1 MRDSA
6 TILLVEDD
14 QSLLDG
20 ISDLL
25 EVADIGYQV
34 KTLTAS
40 NGRAGLAR
48 VAEETPDLIISDIM
62 MPLMDGFEF
71 LAEVRQNPAWIH
83 IPFIFLTAR
92 GEKRDIQEGRSSGA
106 ELYITKPFDNDELL
120 QLVKGQLDRTFQLQ
134 FVRQQRLDNLKR
146 TILQLLNHEFRTPLT
161 YVTAYYEML
170 ADGLSIEAS
179 NNLQEY
185 LKGIQAGCVRLTKL
199 VQDLIAVVELRT
211 GETAAHYRQQARP
224 LANPGELLREA
235 GRQAAALAQ
244 AKGIRF
250 IDSVPDELPA
260 VYGSPD
266 YLADIFARLI
276 DNAIKFT
283 YCKREPGGFVQISAE
298 RRQNEVYF
306 TIGDNGIGFP
316 EHVQGQLFDL
326 FFQYNRDQLEQQG
339 SGSGLAITKGLA
351 ELHQGRIDVESEKG
365 IGSQFSLV
373 LPVYN
378 PANMVTAGGTPPQ
391 MRQQATILV
400 VEDDRFLLD
409 GLRELLEISGGIY
422 HFRVLT
428 AVNGRLG
435 LEVLARH
442 HPDLIISDI
451 MMPEMDGFQFLTEV
465 RRNPAWLHIP
475 FIFLTARGEREA
487 WLESLRIG
495 VEDYI
500 TKPYDS
506 DQLLE
511 MIATQLNRHFQRQGV
526 VYQSFEDLKRSILD
540 LLQPDFR
547 LPLDTVSR
555 YSNQMAQNLESAQTP
570 EDLKESL
577 RGIEVG
583 SSRLNRLVRDFIT
596 LAELKTGEAAESFAL
611 EARLV
616 NPGSLLIEAAQLQQY
631 QAGEGQVKLSLAIDH
646 SLPEIRAN
654 DGDLLNGFGRL
665 IALLIHLPDDSR
677 PIQLQLTA
685 SKNGRY
691 IDLEVGRQGA
701 GFDRAVAAQ
710 VQALLGSNDQAI
722 LESADYGP
730 SLVILKGVVDLHGG
744 QISLQN
750 DPAAGCTFTIRLP
763 VYQPETSSMV
773 AA

>member
-34 KTLTAS
+34 QALTAS

-48 VAEETPDLIISDIM
+48 IAEETPDLIISDIM

-71 LAEVRQNPAWIH
+71 LAEVRKNPAWIH

-120 QLVKGQLDRTFQLQ
+120 QLVKGQLDRTFQLE

-146 TILQLLNHEFRTPLT
+146 NILQLLNHEFRTPLT

-170 ADGLSIEAS
+170 ADGLSVEAI
-179 NNLQEY
+179 NNLQGY

-211 GETAAHYRQQARP
+211 GETAANYQQQARP
-224 LANPGELLREA
+224 FSEAGQLLREA
-235 GRQAAALAQ
+235 GQQASALAQ
-244 AKGIRF
+244 SKKIS
-250 IDSVPDELPA
+250 ISDSIPADLPA
-260 VYGSPD
+260 IYGVPD
-266 YLADIFARLI
+266 YLRDIFARLI

-283 YCKREPGGFVQISAE
+283 HCKREPGGCVHLSASFD
-298 RRQNEVYF
+298 QDEVRF
-306 TIGDNGIGFP
+306 TVADNGIGFP
-316 EHVQGQLFDL
+316 EHVQSQLFDL
-326 FFQYNRDQLEQQG
+326 FFQYNREQLEQQG
-339 SGSGLAITKGLA
+339 SGSGLAIAKGLA
-351 ELHQGRIDVESEKG
+351 ELHQGRIEVESEKG
-365 IGSQFSLV
+365 AGSQFTLV

-378 PANMVTAGGTPPQ
+378 PAGSETVGGIPPQ
-391 MRQQATILV
+391 MRKQATVLV

-409 GLRELLEISGGIY
+409 GLRELLEISGGVY

-428 AVNGRLG
+428 AANGRLG
-435 LEVLARH
+435 LEVLTRY

-511 MIATQLNRHFQRQGV
+511 MVTTQLNRHFQRQGV

-547 LPLDTVSR
+547 LPLDTVTR

-583 SSRLNRLVRDFIT
+583 SNRLNRLVRDFIT
-596 LAELKTGEAAESFAL
+596 LAELRTGEAAESFTL
-611 EARLV
+611 EARPL
-616 NPGSLLIEAAQLQQY
+616 NAGSLLMEAAQLQQHE
-631 QAGEGQVKLSLAIDH
+631 AGEERVKLSLAIDH
-646 SLPEIRAN
+646 NLPEVKAN
-654 DGDLLNGFGRL
+654 DQDLSSSFGRL
-665 IALLIHLPDDSR
+665 IALLIQLHGDNR
-677 PIQLQLTA
+677 PVELQVTA
-685 SKNGRY
+685 SSNGHY
-691 IDLEVGRQGA
+691 IDLGVSRSGP
-701 GFDRAVAAQ
+701 GFDAAMAEK
-710 VQALLGSNDQAI
+710 VQALLRDNDQAI
-722 LESADYGP
+722 LDAADYGP
-730 SLVILKGVVDLHGG
+730 SLVILKGVIDLHGG
-744 QISLQN
+744 QVSLQN
-750 DPAAGCTFTIRLP
+750 DPLEGCTFTMRLP
-763 VYQPETSSMV
+763 VYRP
-773 AA
+773 